1 MKESPLVVDDLRP
14 LLAPRSIA
22 IVGASS
28 SNPYASRL
36 LENLGNGGFAGRLYL
51 INPRQASIGDLPCHP
66 SVEALPETPDLA
78 IVVVPQRA
86 VLDVLEACGHR
97 GIPAAL
103 IISAG
108 FGEAGDPGRTAQLE
122 IRRIA
127 GEHGMLVCGPNCLGI
142 ANTQAPAMMHSFTG
156 LPVPR
161 GNLALVSQSGAM
173 AFASILSPAC
183 DRGVGFAT
191 VVSSGN
197 EAVVDTVDYIRHFV
211 RDPDVRVI
219 ASLLEGLRPGRGRA
233 FLDVAAEA
241 AAAGKPILVCKVGRS
256 EVGARQ
262 VVSHTGS
269 MTGSEAVYDAAFA
282 QAGIIRVPDPDD
294 LFEVASAFSRCP
306 ESQGEGLAI
315 LSTSGGLGVVLA
327 DKCGVHGL
335 ELPPLSAETAQR
347 LAKGDLFLVVGDLGN
362 PLDIRGQGAQHL
374 PELLDL
380 FIRDDRYHVL
390 TVALGLP
397 AVGDRAVRIARDLI
411 DVAGQTDKP
420 LIVLWMGSRLDPA
433 GRASDQDGFRML
445 ERSRVP
451 VFSSPDKCFKALHA
465 LVGYHRFRQR
475 RAPGG
480 ADGRRGTSPRPK
492 GAGATAARAFLADK
506 HGTLDE
512 VDARKLLALY
522 GIAGPREALAADT
535 DAAARAAREI
545 GYPVA
550 VKVVSPDLPHK
561 TDAGAVTL
569 GVRDERALREA
580 CAAMLA
586 AVARDR
592 PDTRVHGLV
601 VQEMIADGR
610 EMIVGASHDPQFG
623 PVVTCGLG
631 GVFVEVLRDVQ
642 RRIPPLGAE
651 EARAMIAKLAGA
663 ATLGPFRG
671 RPAVN
676 VDAAVDVIRRVGQL
690 ALDLEDRIAEVE
702 INPLMV
708 TPAGAIAVDAVVA
721 LRTDDMGGPDMARL
735 TDMGAEGGPQTP
747 DARGAPA
754 KPWREAGALLEKP
767 REAQG
772 ADS

>member
-1 MKESPLVVDDLRP
+1 VAFDDLKP

-36 LENLGNGGFAGRLYL
+36 LENLGNGGYTGRLYL
-51 INPRQASIGDLPCHP
+51 INPRQASIGELPCHP
-66 SVEALPETPDLA
+66 SIEALPEIPDLA
-78 IVVVPQRA
+78 ILVVPQRA
-86 VLDVLEACGHR
+86 VLDVLEACGRR

-108 FGEAGDPGRTAQLE
+108 FGEAGDPGRAAQVE

-127 GEHGMLVCGPNCLGI
+127 GQHGMLVCGPNCLGI
-142 ANTQAPAMMHSFTG
+142 ANTQAPAMMHSYTG
-156 LPVPR
+156 MPVPR

-173 AFASILSPAC
+173 AFASVLSPAS
-183 DRGVGFAT
+183 DRGVGFAI

-197 EAVVDTVDYIRHFV
+197 EAVVDTADYIRHFV

-233 FLDVAAEA
+233 FLDVAAA
-241 AAAGKPILVCKVGRS
+241 AADAGKPILVCKVGRS
-256 EVGARQ
+256 EVGSRQ

-269 MTGSEAVYDAAFA
+269 MTGSDAVYDAAFA
-282 QAGIIRVPDPDD
+282 QAGVIRVADPDD
-294 LFEVASAFSRCP
+294 LFEVASAFSRCAEP
-306 ESQGEGLAI
+306 RGEGIAI

-335 ELPPLSAETAQR
+335 ELPPLSAEAAAR
-347 LAKGDLFLVVGDLGN
+347 LAQGDLFLVVGDLGN

-397 AVGDRAVRIARDLI
+397 AVGDRAVQIARDLI
-411 DVAGQTDKP
+411 DVAGKTDKP
-420 LIVLWMGSRLDPA
+420 LIVLWMGSRLDPQ
-433 GRASDQDGFRML
+433 GRVTDKDGFRLL
-445 ERSRVP
+445 ELSRVP
-451 VFSSPDKCFKALHA
+451 VFSSPDKCFKALHS
-465 LVGYHRFRQR
+465 LVEYHRFRER
-475 RAPGG
+475 R
-480 ADGRRGTSPRPK
+480 ADGRRGTSPRPT
-492 GAGATAARAFLADK
+492 GIDVAAARAFLADK

-512 VDARKLLALY
+512 VDARTLLAFY
-522 GIAGPREALAADT
+522 GIAGPRETLAVDT

-561 TDAGAVTL
+561 TEAGAVTL
-569 GVRDERALREA
+569 GIRDEAALREA
-580 CAAMLA
+580 CVTMLA
-586 AVARDR
+586 AVARHR
-592 PDTRVHGLV
+592 PQARVSGLL
-601 VQEMIADGR
+601 VQAMVADGR
-610 EMIVGASHDPQFG
+610 EMIVGASDDPQFG

-642 RRIPPLGAE
+642 RRVPPFGAD
-651 EARAMIAKLAGA
+651 EARAMIARLAGA
-663 ATLGPFRG
+663 ATLGAFRG
-671 RPAVN
+671 RPAAN
-676 VDAAVDVIRRVGQL
+676 VEAAVDVIRRVGQL

-702 INPLMV
+702 INPLMA
-708 TPAGAIAVDAVVA
+708 TPAGAIAVDAIVV
-721 LRTDDMGGPDMARL
+721 LRRP
-735 TDMGAEGGPQTP
+735 
-747 DARGAPA
+747 
-754 KPWREAGALLEKP
+754 
-767 REAQG
+767 G

>member
-1 MKESPLVVDDLRP
+1 MTTRNLQP

-22 IVGASS
+22 IVGASA

-36 LENLGNGGFAGRLYL
+36 LENLGHGGYTGRLYL

-66 SVEALPETPDLA
+66 SIEALPETPDLA
-78 IVVVPQRA
+78 ILVVPQRA
-86 VLDVLEACGHR
+86 VLEVLDACGQR

-108 FGEAGDPGRTAQLE
+108 FGEAGDAGRAAQVE

-127 GEHGMLVCGPNCLGI
+127 GRHGMVVCGPNCLGI
-142 ANTQAPAMMHSFTG
+142 ANTQAPAMMHSYTG
-156 LPVPR
+156 MPVER

-173 AFASILSPAC
+173 AFASVLSPAS
-183 DRGVGFAT
+183 DRGVGFAI

-197 EAVVDTVDYIRHFV
+197 EAVVDTADYIRHFV
-211 RDPDVRVI
+211 SDPDVRVI

-233 FLDVAAEA
+233 FLDVAAA
-241 AAAGKPILVCKVGRS
+241 AAEAGKPILVCKVGRS
-256 EVGARQ
+256 EVGSRQ

-269 MTGSEAVYDAAFA
+269 MTGSDAVYDAAFA
-282 QAGIIRVPDPDD
+282 QAGVIRVADPDD
-294 LFEVASAFSRCP
+294 LFEVASAFSRCAEP
-306 ESQGEGLAI
+306 RGEGIAI

-335 ELPPLSAETAQR
+335 ELPPLSRDVAER

-374 PELLDL
+374 PEILDL

-397 AVGDRAVRIARDLI
+397 AVGDRAVQIARDLI
-411 DVAGQTDKP
+411 DVAGKTEKP
-420 LIVLWMGSRLDPA
+420 LIVLWMGSRLDPQ
-433 GRASDQDGFRML
+433 GRATDKDGFRLL

-451 VFSSPDKCFKALHA
+451 IFSSPDKCFKALHA
-465 LVGYHRFRQR
+465 LVEYHRFRER
-475 RAPGG
+475 R
-480 ADGRRGTSPRPK
+480 ADGRRGTSPRPT
-492 GAGATAARAFLADK
+492 GVDAAAARAFLADK
-506 HGTLDE
+506 HGPLDE
-512 VDARKLLALY
+512 VEARKLLAFY
-522 GIAGPREALAADT
+522 GIAGPREVLAADA

-561 TDAGAVTL
+561 TEAGAVTL
-569 GVRDERALREA
+569 GVRDEPALREA

-586 AVARDR
+586 AVARHR
-592 PDTRVHGLV
+592 PGARVRGLL
-601 VQEMIADGR
+601 VQEMVADGR

-631 GVFVEVLRDVQ
+631 GIFVEVLRDLQ
-642 RRIPPLGAE
+642 RRVPPLGAD
-651 EARAMIAKLAGA
+651 EARAMIVKLAGA
-663 ATLGPFRG
+663 ATLAAFRG
-671 RPAVN
+671 RPAAN
-676 VDAAVDVIRRVGQL
+676 VEAAVDVIRRVGQL

-708 TPAGAIAVDAVVA
+708 TPARAIAVDAVVVV
-721 LRTDDMGGPDMARL
+721 R
-735 TDMGAEGGPQTP
+735 
-747 DARGAPA
+747 
-754 KPWREAGALLEKP
+754 
-767 REAQG
+767 AQG

>member
-1 MKESPLVVDDLRP
+1 VTVDDLRP
-14 LLAPRSIA
+14 LLAPGSIV

-36 LENLGNGGFAGRLYL
+36 LENLGHGGFTGRLYL
-51 INPRQASIGDLPCHP
+51 VNPRQAAIGDLPCHP
-66 SVEALPETPDLA
+66 SIEALPETPDLA
-78 IVVVPQRA
+78 ILVVPQRA
-86 VLDVLEACGHR
+86 VLDVLDTCGRR

-108 FGEAGDPGRTAQLE
+108 FGEAGDAGRAAQGE

-127 GEHGMLVCGPNCLGI
+127 ARHGMLVCGPNCLGI
-142 ANTQAPAMMHSFTG
+142 ANTHAPAMMHSYTG

-173 AFASILSPAC
+173 AFASVLSPAC

-197 EAVVDTVDYIRHFV
+197 EAVLDTADYVGHFV

-233 FLDVAAEA
+233 FLDAAARAAE
-241 AAAGKPILVCKVGRS
+241 AGKPIVVCKVGRS

-269 MTGSEAVYDAAFA
+269 MTGSDAVYDAAFA
-282 QAGIIRVPDPDD
+282 QAGVIRVADPDD
-294 LFEVASAFSRCP
+294 LFEVASAFSRCAEP
-306 ESQGEGLAI
+306 QGEGIAI

-335 ELPPLSAETAQR
+335 ALPPLSAETARR

-374 PELLDL
+374 PELLDR

-411 DVAGQTDKP
+411 DVAGKTDKP
-420 LIVLWMGSRLDPA
+420 LIVLWMGSRLDSA
-433 GRASDQDGFRML
+433 GRATDQDGFRLL
-445 ERSRVP
+445 ESSRVP

-465 LVGYHRFRQR
+465 LVLYHRFRAR
-475 RAPGG
+475 RARSARPGPPL
-480 ADGRRGTSPRPK
+480 GRIDA
-492 GAGATAARAFLADK
+492 AGARAFLGDRR
-506 HGTLDE
+506 GTLDE
-512 VDARKLLALY
+512 VDARRLLAFY
-522 GIAGPREALAADT
+522 GIAGPREALAADA
-535 DAAARAAREI
+535 DAAARAARAI

-550 VKVVSPDLPHK
+550 VKIVSPDVPHK
-561 TDAGAVTL
+561 TDAGAVTP

-580 CAAMLA
+580 CAGMRA
-586 AVARDR
+586 AIARRR
-592 PDTRVHGLV
+592 PEARVRGLL
-601 VQEMIADGR
+601 VQAMIADGR
-610 EMIVGASHDPQFG
+610 EMIVGAGQDPQFG

-631 GVFVEVLRDVQ
+631 GVFVEVLRDVE
-642 RRIPPLGAE
+642 RRIPPLGAD
-651 EARAMIAKLAGA
+651 EAGSMIARLAGA
-663 ATLGPFRG
+663 ATLGAFRG
-671 RPAVN
+671 RPAA
-676 VDAAVDVIRRVGQL
+676 DLEAAADVIRRIGQL
-690 ALDLEDRIAEVE
+690 ALDLEDRVAEVE

-708 TPAGAIAVDAVVA
+708 TPTGAIAVDAVVA
-721 LRTDDMGGPDMARL
+721 LRWP
-735 TDMGAEGGPQTP
+735 GAQP
-747 DARGAPA
+747 
-754 KPWREAGALLEKP
+754 
-767 REAQG
+767 
-772 ADS
+772 

>member
-1 MKESPLVVDDLRP
+1 LALDDLTP

-22 IVGASS
+22 IVGASA

-36 LENLGNGGFAGRLYL
+36 LENLGNGGFTGRLYL
-51 INPRQASIGDLPCHP
+51 INPRQAAIGDVPCHP
-66 SVEALPETPDLA
+66 SIEALPEVPDLA
-78 IVVVPQRA
+78 ILVVPQRA
-86 VLDVLEACGHR
+86 VLDVLETCGRR

-108 FGEAGDPGRTAQLE
+108 FGEAGDPGRAAQAE

-127 GEHGMLVCGPNCLGI
+127 GEHGMVVCGPNCLGI
-142 ANTQAPAMMHSFTG
+142 ANTQAPAMMHSYTG

-173 AFASILSPAC
+173 AFASVLSPAS
-183 DRGVGFAT
+183 DRGVGFAI

-197 EAVVDTVDYIRHFV
+197 EAVVDTADYVRHFV

-241 AAAGKPILVCKVGRS
+241 ADAGKPILVCKVGRS

-269 MTGSEAVYDAAFA
+269 MTGADAVYDVAFA
-282 QAGIIRVPDPDD
+282 QSGVIRVADPDD
-294 LFEVASAFSRCP
+294 LFEIASAFSRCAEP
-306 ESQGEGLAI
+306 RGEGIAI

-335 ELPPLSAETAQR
+335 ELPPLSPATAER
-347 LAKGDLFLVVGDLGN
+347 LARGDLFLVVGDLGN

-397 AVGDRAVRIARDLI
+397 AVGDRAMQIARDLI
-411 DVAGQTDKP
+411 AVAGKTDKP
-420 LIVLWMGSRLDPA
+420 VIVLWMGTRLDPA
-433 GRASDQDGFRML
+433 GRASDRDGFRLL
-445 ERSRVP
+445 EQSRVP
-451 VFSSPDKCFKALHA
+451 VFSSPDKCFKALRA
-465 LVGYHRFRQR
+465 LVEYHRFRQR
-475 RAPGG
+475 RAR
-480 ADGRRGTSPRPK
+480 GRRGTSLRP
-492 GAGATAARAFLADK
+492 AGIDTGAARAFLDGK
-506 HGTLDE
+506 RGTLDE
-512 VDARKLLALY
+512 VDARTLLGFY
-522 GIAGPREALAADT
+522 GIVGPREALAGDADG
-535 DAAARAAREI
+535 AARAAREI

-550 VKVVSPDLPHK
+550 VKIVSSDLPHK
-561 TDAGAVTL
+561 TEAGAVTL
-569 GVRDERALREA
+569 GVRDEGALREA

-586 AVARDR
+586 AVARHGAG
-592 PDTRVHGLV
+592 TRVRGLL
-601 VQEMIADGR
+601 VQAMVADGR
-610 EMIVGASHDPQFG
+610 EMIVGASRDPQFG

-642 RRIPPLGAE
+642 RRVPPLDAD
-651 EARAMIAKLAGA
+651 EARAMIAGLAGA

-671 RPAVN
+671 RAAADVE
-676 VDAAVDVIRRVGQL
+676 AAVDVIRRVGQL

-702 INPLMV
+702 INPLFV
-708 TPAGAIAVDAVVA
+708 TPTGATAVDAVVVV
-721 LRTDDMGGPDMARL
+721 RRP
-735 TDMGAEGGPQTP
+735 GAEP
-747 DARGAPA
+747 
-754 KPWREAGALLEKP
+754 
-767 REAQG
+767 
-772 ADS
+772 

>member
-1 MKESPLVVDDLRP
+1 VTVEDLRP
-14 LLAPRSIA
+14 LLAPGSIA

-36 LENLGNGGFAGRLYL
+36 LENLGHGGFTGRLYL
-51 INPRQASIGDLPCHP
+51 VNPRQAAIGDLPCHP
-66 SVEALPETPDLA
+66 SIEALPETPDLA
-78 IVVVPQRA
+78 ILVVPQRA
-86 VLDVLEACGHR
+86 VLDVLDTCGRR

-108 FGEAGDPGRTAQLE
+108 FGEAGEAGRAAQVE

-127 GEHGMLVCGPNCLGI
+127 ARHGILVCGPNCLGI
-142 ANTQAPAMMHSFTG
+142 ANTHAPAMMHSYTG

-173 AFASILSPAC
+173 AFASVLSPAC

-197 EAVVDTVDYIRHFV
+197 EAVLDTADYVGHFV

-233 FLDVAAEA
+233 FLDVAARA
-241 AAAGKPILVCKVGRS
+241 AEAGKPIVVCKVGRS

-269 MTGSEAVYDAAFA
+269 MTGSDAVYDAAFA
-282 QAGIIRVPDPDD
+282 QAGVIRVPDPDD
-294 LFEVASAFSRCP
+294 LFEVASAFSRCAEP
-306 ESQGEGLAI
+306 RGEGIAI

-335 ELPPLSAETAQR
+335 ALPPLSAETAQR
-347 LAKGDLFLVVGDLGN
+347 LARGDLFLVVGDLGN
-362 PLDIRGQGAQHL
+362 PLDIRGQGSQHL

-397 AVGDRAVRIARDLI
+397 AVGDRAVRIARDLV
-411 DVAGQTDKP
+411 DVAGKTDKP

-433 GRASDQDGFRML
+433 GHATDRDGFRLL
-445 ERSRVP
+445 EGSRVP
-451 VFSSPDKCFKALHA
+451 VFSSPDQCFKALHA
-465 LVGYHRFRQR
+465 LVEHHRFRQR
-475 RAPGG
+475 RARS
-480 ADGRRGTSPRPK
+480 RRASPLL
-492 GAGATAARAFLADK
+492 GDVDAAGARAFLGDRR
-506 HGTLDE
+506 GTLDE
-512 VDARKLLALY
+512 VDARKLLAFY
-522 GIAGPREALAADT
+522 GIGGPREALAADAG
-535 DAAARAAREI
+535 AAARAAREI

-550 VKVVSPDLPHK
+550 VKVVSPDVPHK

-569 GVRDERALREA
+569 GVRDEGALREA
-580 CAAMLA
+580 CAGMLA
-586 AVARDR
+586 AIARRR
-592 PDTRVHGLV
+592 PEPRVRGLL
-601 VQEMIADGR
+601 VQAMVADGR
-610 EMIVGASHDPQFG
+610 EMIVGASQDPQFG

-642 RRIPPLGAE
+642 RRIPPLGAD
-651 EARAMIAKLAGA
+651 EAGSMIAGLAGA

-671 RPAVN
+671 RPAADVE
-676 VDAAVDVIRRVGQL
+676 AAADVIRRIGRL
-690 ALDLEDRIAEVE
+690 ALDLEDRVAEVE

-708 TPAGAIAVDAVVA
+708 TPTGAIAADAVVV
-721 LRTDDMGGPDMARL
+721 LRWP
-735 TDMGAEGGPQTP
+735 GAQP
-747 DARGAPA
+747 
-754 KPWREAGALLEKP
+754 
-767 REAQG
+767 
-772 ADS
+772 